1 MKTSD
6 FIARSSE
13 TSQSSVELVLTASTP
28 PECIPESAKNGDFV
42 HIIEAVLCNIQ
53 IGFDSDQ
60 STLQMVFQ
68 SRWNEPVARC
78 DAERLHAKIQRSCSK
93 LQRRFAETAYL
104 GQNGFNQVKA
114 RVKYT

>member
-6 FIARSSE
+6 FIARLFE
-13 TSQSSVELVLTASTP
+13 TLQSSVELVLATSTS
-28 PECIPESAKNGDFV
+28 PECVPESANDGEFV

-68 SRWNEPVARC
+68 SRWNDPVARC

-114 RVKYT
+114 RVKFT